1 MSLSSAIVISLGVQS
16 LVPSSSLPAT
26 SWSRRT
32 VSRRLF
38 SLAPAGVYRA
48 VHVTTNAVGSYPTFS
63 PLPPDKSNLP
73 GGGLFSVARA
83 VTLRKHWAN
92 PLSSKRAQEL
102 PGSLS
107 MEPGLS
113 SATIQHCRDHPVSYS
128 TCGMGKYNQIIVV
141 AS

>member
-38 SLAPAGVYRA
+38 GLAPAGVYHAAR
-48 VHVTTNAVGSYPTFS
+48 VTTSAVGSYPTFS

-73 GGGLFSVARA
+73 EGGLFSVARA
-83 VTLRKHWAN
+83 VTLSKILGAPAILETCPGVTWQPVHGARTFLGN
-92 PLSSKRAQEL
+92 NTTLPRPSSQLQHKYMESTIK
-102 PGSLS
+102 SL
-107 MEPGLS
+107 
-113 SATIQHCRDHPVSYS
+113 
-128 TCGMGKYNQIIVV
+128 
-141 AS
+141 